1 VQTSTLRR
9 KLLFLVYSMAR
20 MPLTL
25 EDLEDC
31 TTSSRL
37 DLTAAFGHEISIL
50 RLAVNYEDL
59 FERVDSDLK

>member
-1 VQTSTLRR
+1 
-9 KLLFLVYSMAR
+9 